1 MSLRGCGKRRR
12 SQNRHGRRL
21 SNNGA
26 ALGKNRCGDFS
37 RHRVRGDKSTARR
50 QASLACWSTR
60 LGRTHCS
67 LLGGKPPEFLRKLE
81 DMKIFESYLLF
92 WFIMGFVFLLLEVL
106 TPGVVFVFFGLG
118 SWVIM
123 LALLAIP
130 LPASFQWIGFIVASA
145 LFLVFLRRHL
155 TLLFNKIEKGRTDS
169 LKEPMVANQYIGK
182 EIAVISEITPEKPGL
197 VELNG
202 TNWQA
207 RSASKVQVGAMVRI
221 IELEG
226 LTLWVEPL

>member
-1 MSLRGCGKRRR
+1 
-12 SQNRHGRRL
+12 
-21 SNNGA
+21 
-26 ALGKNRCGDFS
+26 
-37 RHRVRGDKSTARR
+37 
-50 QASLACWSTR
+50 
-60 LGRTHCS
+60 
-67 LLGGKPPEFLRKLE
+67 
-81 DMKIFESYLLF
+81 MKIFESYLLF